1 MQKIVLAFCLIVSI
15 QVFSSNI
22 GDAYEALSIYDY
34 FKAKKIFYKS
44 LKKTPSA
51 ASFGLATIFS
61 RNDNPFSNIDSA
73 AKYIAISNTSFK
85 DTITYS
91 AYHLNQTTLHD
102 LSKTISEKGFDK
114 YGQNY
119 SVSGLNHYLSYFY
132 FASDSLKNKSLYL
145 RDEIHYK
152 YYYSHASSD
161 SIYTFLMRFPES
173 VFYAKVKNDFYNFE
187 YAEKTKLQNEFQLKQ
202 FLKFYPKNPNITKAE
217 LKLFELI
224 KTSHNTDSLHSF
236 IKYYSTNLTNEEA
249 WKHLYS
255 LSVKGYSKQELTAF
269 LNKYPDYPYNA
280 DVQKEI
286 SLAHQILIPFKNIN
300 EKYGYI
306 DTLGQW
312 TIIPQYDDANGFEE
326 GFAAVCKNDSCFY
339 INKEGQKTS
348 HLFFEE
354 IENYINGIAIV
365 KRGDFYYLL
374 NRSAQLISQG
384 YQDISHA
391 SDNLFVCKSN
401 NLYGAINAKGE
412 IIIPFTY
419 NKLGNFKNGYAYY
432 MLNNYGLISINNKT
446 LPAKWDWV
454 SDVDTCGFV
463 IVKKANQ
470 FGLMSLD
477 EKLWI
482 EPQYDYITLCGNGI
496 YLLVKNNLYGFYNAI
511 EKCIIYNVEFNYNN
525 GLEPTYYTN
534 SKAFKLLKDDE
545 VALAD
550 ANGKLSINYG
560 TYSDF
565 FFAKCNII
573 RIQKGSK
580 FGFVDRKL
588 KSITPVE
595 FDAASDFFNDQ
606 AVVIKNNNSS
616 IIDKAGKA
624 IYTLKNGTI
633 TLFENNFYLIK
644 QNDLLGLL
652 NNIGKLILNME
663 YDSIEKI
670 DSNLLRCTKGKE
682 LFLFNT
688 KNKSLKKL

>member
-102 LSKTISEKGFDK
+102 LSKTISEKGFEK
-114 YGQNY
+114 YIHNY
-119 SVSGLNHYLSYFY
+119 SVTSLNHYLNNFY
-132 FASDSLKNKSLYL
+132 FASDSLKLRSWYL
-145 RDEIHYK
+145 RDELLYKHYN
-152 YYYSHASSD
+152 SFESSD
-161 SIYTFLMRFPES
+161 SIHKFLMRFPES
-173 VFYAKVKNDFYNFE
+173 EFYAKAKNDFYNFE
-187 YAEKTKLQNEFQLKQ
+187 YAEKTQHQNEIELKQ
-202 FLKFYPKNPNITKAE
+202 FLKTYPKNPNITKAE
-217 LKLFELI
+217 LKLFELT
-224 KTSHNTDSLHSF
+224 KASHNGDSLHSF
-236 IKYYSTNLTNEEA
+236 IKNFSTVLTKEEA

-269 LNKYPDYPYNA
+269 LTKHPDYPYNA

-286 SLAHQILIPFKNIN
+286 NLAQQVLIPLKNTN

-306 DTLGQW
+306 DTLGHW
-312 TIIPQYDDANGFEE
+312 VITPQYDDANLFEE

-348 HLFFEE
+348 NLYFEE

-374 NRSAQLISQG
+374 NRAAQLISKG

-432 MLNNYGLISINNKT
+432 MLNNYGLVSITNKA
-446 LPAKWDWV
+446 LPAQWDWV

-463 IVKKANQ
+463 IVKKANK
-470 FGLMSLD
+470 FGLMDLN

-482 EPQYDYITLCGNGI
+482 ESQYDYITLCGNGI
-496 YLLVKNNLYGFYNAI
+496 YLLVKNNLYGFYNAL
-511 EKCIIYNVEFNYNN
+511 EKCMQFNVEFNYKN
-525 GLEPTYYTN
+525 GLEPNYYTN
-534 SKAFKLLKDDE
+534 GKSFKLLKDDA

-565 FFAKCNII
+565 FFAKCNVI

-588 KSITPVE
+588 KSVTPVE
-595 FDAASDFFNDQ
+595 FDEATDFYNDL
-606 AVVIKNNNSS
+606 AIVVKNNNSS
-616 IIDKAGKA
+616 IIDKTGKA
-624 IYTLKNGTI
+624 IYTLKNGSI
-633 TLFENNFYLIK
+633 ALFENEFYVIK
-644 QNDLLGLL
+644 QNELSGLL
-652 NNIGKLILNME
+652 NKNGGLILNME
-663 YDSIEKI
+663 FDSIEKI
-670 DSNLLRCTKGKE
+670 NSNLLRCTKGKD
-682 LFLFNT
+682 LFLYHVES
-688 KNKSLKKL
+688 KSLKKL